1 MSDLASLRLRERAN
15 VVIATVEGEIDV
27 SNTDRLQRELTG
39 AVSNSAHGLLVDLSD
54 LDFLD
59 SSCVHMLYALAER
72 LGDRQQRFA
81 VVLPPNR
88 PTRRT
93 IELTGSMSAE
103 WLHGDLASGL
113 AALGAAQASA
123 AGTSDADAAARE
135 S

>member
-27 SNTDRLQRELTG
+27 SNTGRLKNELTG
-39 AVSNSAHGLLVDLSD
+39 AVSNSMHGLLVDLSD

-59 SSCVHMLYALAER
+59 SSCVHMLYELAER
-72 LGDRQQRFA
+72 LGERQQRFA

-93 IELTGSMSAE
+93 IELTGSLAAE
-103 WLHGDLASGL
+103 WLYGDQTSAL
-113 AALGAAQASA
+113 AALGAGPDGFA
-123 AGTSDADAAARE
+123 A
-135 S
+135 